1 MNSII
6 RSRKRYNLRIGII
19 VHLILEIVMLLLFA
33 AAILEWKE
41 EQQFSAL
48 RVGISAT
55 YLVLLII
62 NVLILVRKIYFP
74 ISDVEKK
81 VNILLQS
88 KQLKDESTPTDS
100 PIDYSDYSLVD
111 ILKLLLKRES
121 AAALMKKQAEINALQ
136 SQINP
141 HFLYNT
147 LEMIRGQAF
156 CCNSPEIA
164 ETTKALADIFRYSIS
179 KKGSMIYLWEELANI
194 NSYMQIQQLRFN
206 NKFSLETEI
215 DPDAMNVKIPKLL
228 IQPVV
233 ENALKHGLEIK
244 RDKGHI
250 KISAFCTADRI
261 EVSVEDDGLGMA
273 FEKLKEIND
282 KLHGNGNVHPI
293 VRDTYEGNT
302 GSNRGDDRS
311 SSNGSCDGRSSIGLV
326 NINER
331 IKLIYGPKYGVTVMS
346 AQGIGTKITLT
357 LGIIT

>member
-6 RSRKRYNLRIGII
+6 RKRKRYNLRIGII
-19 VHLILEIVMLLLFA
+19 VHLVLEIIMLLLFVA
-33 AAILEWKE
+33 TILEWKE
-41 EQQFSAL
+41 GQQFSAF
-48 RVGISAT
+48 RACVSAA
-55 YLVLLII
+55 YLVMLII
-62 NVLILVRKIYFP
+62 NVLILLRKIYIP

-81 VNILLQS
+81 VNILMQS
-88 KQLKDESTPTDS
+88 KQLKDENAAADS
-100 PIDYSDYSLVD
+100 PIDYSDYSLID

-121 AAALMKKQAEINALQ
+121 DAALMKKQAEINALQ
-136 SQINP
+136 NQINP

-147 LEMIRGQAF
+147 LEMIRGQAI

-215 DPDAMNVKIPKLL
+215 ETDAMNVKIPKLL

-250 KISAFCTADRI
+250 KIIAFRTVDRI
-261 EVSVEDDGLGMA
+261 VVSVEDDGLGMT
-273 FEKLKEIND
+273 FDKLKEINN
-282 KLHGNGNVHPI
+282 KLYGKGNVHPI
-293 VRDTYEGNT
+293 VKDTYEGT
-302 GSNRGDDRS
+302 GAES
-311 SSNGSCDGRSSIGLV
+311 SDGRSSIGLV